1 MLKNAVYAKTEL
13 NSFWQIIPESIKKKL
28 LFFFYIFWNE
38 LLSCNK
44 SFLYG

>member
-13 NSFWQIIPESIKKKL
+13 NSFWQIIPESIKKFCL
-28 LFFFYIFWNE
+28 FFYIFWNE